1 MTDYLK
7 ELHND
12 MQTFAQRN
20 GVDIYKVYTS
30 LGDYIAGWMDVTGK
44 PVEGWTFTAEQN
56 KCFHSMLRKVIQAA
70 GTAMIAD
77 SWRPVWRHLHGIS
90 WQQGH
95 ARPVLHT

>member
-30 LGDYIAGWMDVTGK
+30 LVDYIAGWMDVTGK

-77 SWRPVWRHLHGIS
+77 SWRDPF
-90 WQQGH
+90 
-95 ARPVLHT
+95 